1 MSNRGTIIGACAA
14 LTFAWGNFATA
25 GEGPATIH
33 PITNPVYA
41 DTAVPESKVTLIAA
55 HHRLPSKVSL
65 SGGGTAPLDGD
76 VNVLALQIEYAFSET
91 LSLTAIK
98 DGYVDFNPEGA
109 LAGADDEG
117 FNDLALGL
125 KYMFY
130 NEDGWAAAFRGTIE
144 LPSGDEEVLQG
155 NGEGDVSPAL
165 LLTRSGEKSQCNL
178 VIGATIPFDGDDEAT
193 MSYVSY
199 GHARKLT
206 DKLTLMGELN
216 WWRVLDAGEG
226 TAGVPGV
233 LSFEGPDLIN
243 LGNANGDDDPNQVT
257 AALGL
262 RYQFNDAVNA
272 GFAYELPLT
281 DEKESLTDDRFTLS
295 VTFHY

>member
-14 LTFAWGNFATA
+14 LTLAMGNFAMA

-55 HHRLPSKVSL
+55 HHRLPNKISL
-65 SGGGTAPLDGD
+65 AGGGTLPLDGD
-76 VNVLALQIEYAFSET
+76 VNVIALQVEYAFNES

-109 LAGADDEG
+109 LAALEDEG

-125 KYMFY
+125 KWAFH
-130 NEDGWAAAFRGTIE
+130 NEDGWTAALRGTIE

-155 NGEGDVSPAL
+155 GGEGDFSPAL
-165 LLTRSGEKSQCNL
+165 LLTRSREKSQCNL
-178 VIGATIPFDGDDEAT
+178 VIGATIPFDNDEEAT

-216 WWRVLDAGEG
+216 WWRVLNEG
-226 TAGVPGV
+226 NLGGIPGV
-233 LSFEGPDLIN
+233 VSFEGPDLIN
-243 LGNANGDDDPNQVT
+243 LGGANADDDPNQVT
-257 AALGL
+257 GAIGL
-262 RYQFNDAVNA
+262 RYQFTDAINA
-272 GFAYELPLT
+272 GLAYELSLT
-281 DEKESLTDDRFTLS
+281 DEEESLTDDRFTLS